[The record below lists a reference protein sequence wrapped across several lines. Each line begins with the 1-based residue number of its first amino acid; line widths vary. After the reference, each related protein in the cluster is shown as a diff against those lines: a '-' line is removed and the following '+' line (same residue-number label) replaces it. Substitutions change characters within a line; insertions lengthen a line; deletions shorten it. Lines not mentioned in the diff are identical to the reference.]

1 MNYATESPRGM
12 TMPSRGNH
20 KRARRWAAPA
30 LVVTLFLLS
39 GFGAAVGN
47 PLAPTAAGHLPG
59 ATHSGVSLPATGAAT
74 SSVSH
79 SASSAGPKAG
89 GGSNVTYIESGN
101 GTFFNNTAVQNV
113 TTGHGACG
121 KYLSYTESCWNATL
135 DPTVN
140 VTTTGTTGMAYTVW
154 TNETGC
160 PAMQNATT
168 EIGFVSSSDFGATWG
183 TPIILGNPVCTVD
196 SHNDSHYEDAE
207 MPALTS
213 LSNGTF
219 VLSYV
224 ESNVSAANYFYYDS
238 EYPMSV
244 GCHYTDYDRVV
255 VSESYNN
262 GVTWTIPT
270 VIQQTDISYTTTYD
284 CANPGTGLVRPSLA
298 ATGNTVYLAYTEYPW
313 YFQECCNY
321 TVTYE
326 SFLHLVV
333 STNGGGTWTNASTPP
348 YSWPGSL
355 IAAYPDLTVT
365 PSGELYIS
373 YVSGQS
379 LTLVCTLYCQ
389 DVYNSTVMVAWS
401 GDNGTTFNSSEV
413 TQTANFYPYQD
424 DGTDFL
430 AGPFPQLAYS
440 PSDGQLFVTYFSTQ
454 FGTYLRGTTRAEG
467 TAATSRASRTS
478 LSRTPRTAA

>member
-1 MNYATESPRGM
+1 MNYATESLRGM

-20 KRARRWAAPA
+20 KGARRWAAPA

-47 PLAPTAAGHLPG
+47 PLAPTAAAHLPG
-59 ATHSGVSLPATGAAT
+59 ATHPGVSLPATGAAT

-101 GTFFNNTAVQNV
+101 GTFFNNSAVQNV

-284 CANPGTGLVRPSLA
+284 CANPGTGSGSTLVGGDGEHRLPRLHRVPLVFPRVLQLHRDLRIVPSPGRLDQRRRYVDERLDAPLLVAGLAHRGVPGPDGHPVGRAVHLVRLGA
-298 ATGNTVYLAYTEYPW
+298 VVDAR
-313 YFQECCNY
+313 
-321 TVTYE
+321 
-326 SFLHLVV
+326 LHPVLSGRLQQHRHGRLV
-333 STNGGGTWTNASTPP
+333 
-348 YSWPGSL
+348 
-355 IAAYPDLTVT
+355 
-365 PSGELYIS
+365 
-373 YVSGQS
+373 
-379 LTLVCTLYCQ
+379 
-389 DVYNSTVMVAWS
+389 
-401 GDNGTTFNSSEV
+401 
-413 TQTANFYPYQD
+413 
-424 DGTDFL
+424 
-430 AGPFPQLAYS
+430 
-440 PSDGQLFVTYFSTQ
+440 
-454 FGTYLRGTTRAEG
+454 RR
-467 TAATSRASRTS
+467 
-478 LSRTPRTAA
+478 